1 LILQLV
7 ITTTTFTLQVL
18 EPIDEVKAKVQKNT
32 DTISTLQNTIDQM
45 KVELE
50 RATSQDD
57 KILMAIKELKQ
68 DMNKK
73 GPSLSSASSRAK
85 KLFKSVI
92 KKATK

>member
-1 LILQLV
+1 M
-7 ITTTTFTLQVL
+7 TTLL
-18 EPIDEVKAKVQKNT
+18 NI
-32 DTISTLQNTIDQM
+32 IDQM

-57 KILMAIKELKQ
+57 KILAAIKERKQ

-73 GPSLSSASSRAK
+73 VPSLSSACSCAK

-92 KKATK
+92 KKPTK